1 MVFISVMKA
10 RGFHHLI
17 NVNGGMSAIKD
28 QTGLPLT
35 DYVEPTTML

>member
-1 MVFISVMKA
+1 MVFISVTKA

-28 QTGLPLT
+28 QTGLTLT